1 MLSHPVRVRSA
12 CHASRS
18 IGNELRRNFFR
29 SFSIETIF
37 AFGKLRCGRG
47 RNYRLLPVPANF
59 ASGSTVL
66 RVFIL
71 GGTGAI
77 GAPIVRE
84 LVDRGHDVFALAR
97 SDFSAAKLSQFDATA
112 IGGDISV
119 PTHWAANL
127 PRLDAIIHTPCDF
140 NTDMRR

>member
-1 MLSHPVRVRSA
+1 
-12 CHASRS
+12 
-18 IGNELRRNFFR
+18 
-29 SFSIETIF
+29 
-37 AFGKLRCGRG
+37 
-47 RNYRLLPVPANF
+47 LLPVPANF